1 MKAMAR
7 TNDHLCLAN
16 RPSTENR
23 SAAAAGAGAGGPAF
37 MAGTA
42 GIGPAGGPAAGALP
56 PRDRRRPSPPCP
68 TAACS
73 FRVEPSAPRSS
84 ASSFRP
90 SGCLTPSAHPNN
102 PDACIVARST
112 SSPFTTFSRA
122 IVLLPRSGRG
132 GGENGGRPHPCPAMA
147 MSPSRRKIFQMRSPC
162 DFRSARDRRDRISL
176 PGTLECDTTA
186 HPVSHMKRTRT
197 ADDTQGGSML

>member
-42 GIGPAGGPAAGALP
+42 GSGPAGGPAAGALP

-132 GGENGGRPHPCPAMA
+132 EKTAAARTLARRWRCRRAAAKFSKCDRPATFGPLAIGVTESAFRAPSNAIRQPTQCP
-147 MSPSRRKIFQMRSPC
+147 I
-162 DFRSARDRRDRISL
+162 
-176 PGTLECDTTA
+176 
-186 HPVSHMKRTRT
+186 
-197 ADDTQGGSML
+197 